1 MGSVGWEE
9 IYISSQEEESFSE
22 GFATGSFSIT
32 EIRDYFVDKAGNP
45 SSESSGQFLSF
56 FPGEKNPTLN
66 LTDFLYTDL
75 LGNIRLRLGKNVK
88 YSFLEPILQNHS
100 FTEILERTLT
110 DQMSRPELHTD
121 YLDAVFLTLLY
132 QNRLKEI
139 SEFIMSLSSKNL
151 LNLNLQIFSILSGLM
166 KKPLENL
173 VMSGAEKEPLNI
185 LYKYKFLE
193 ISLLERN
200 RLYDLVLEKSAP
212 SLNGIVF
219 HLFSR
224 NTTGIR
230 NIFPIYKI
238 IMENFD
244 SLDEL
249 ERKEFMESFQEN
261 GRFLQV
267 YNFMKKSYSKKEL
280 RAWLDRIRRL
290 NGKSDP
296 DTEHSFKGYSEKED
310 LIQKYKTL
318 RSEHMVYTLSP
329 FEILLLLSSSVA
341 LQVKNEILEAY
352 KSIPSSY
359 IVNRSLSAVYY
370 FQSDYRRFLLHLER
384 SGSLQN
390 HAESI
395 YLKSLACIE
404 LGHSEEAKRLLL
416 VLKSKFPDAEVIQD
430 GLKKLAR
437 KTAAAV

>member
-1 MGSVGWEE
+1 
-9 IYISSQEEESFSE
+9 
-22 GFATGSFSIT
+22 
-32 EIRDYFVDKAGNP
+32 
-45 SSESSGQFLSF
+45 
-56 FPGEKNPTLN
+56 
-66 LTDFLYTDL
+66 
-75 LGNIRLRLGKNVK
+75 
-88 YSFLEPILQNHS
+88 
-100 FTEILERTLT
+100 
-110 DQMSRPELHTD
+110 
-121 YLDAVFLTLLY
+121 
-132 QNRLKEI
+132 
-139 SEFIMSLSSKNL
+139 
-151 LNLNLQIFSILSGLM
+151 
-166 KKPLENL
+166 
-173 VMSGAEKEPLNI
+173 MSGAEKEPLNI

-193 ISLLERN
+193 MSLLERN
-200 RLYDLVLEKSAP
+200 RLYDLVLEKTAP

-224 NTTGIR
+224 NTSGIR

-244 SLDEL
+244 SLDDL
-249 ERKEFMESFQEN
+249 EKKEFMESFQEN

-267 YNFMKKSYSKKEL
+267 YNFMKKSYSKREL

-318 RSEHMVYTLSP
+318 RAEHMVYTLSP

-341 LQVKNEILEAY
+341 LQVKNEIMEAY

-370 FQSDYRRFLLHLER
+370 FQSDYRKFLLHLER

-404 LGHSEEAKRLLL
+404 LGHNEEAKRLLL
-416 VLKSKFPDAEVIQD
+416 VLKSKFPDADVIQD

>member
-32 EIRDYFVDKAGNP
+32 EIRDYFVDKSGNP
-45 SSESSGQFLSF
+45 SRESSGQLLSF

-88 YSFLEPILQNHS
+88 YSFLEPILQNQS

-110 DQMSRPELHTD
+110 DLMSRPELHTD

-430 GLKKLAR
+430 GLKKLAK

>member
-32 EIRDYFVDKAGNP
+32 EIRDYFVDKTGNP
-45 SSESSGQFLSF
+45 SRESSGQFLSF

-88 YSFLEPILQNHS
+88 YSFLEPILQNQS

-110 DQMSRPELHTD
+110 DLMSRPELHTD

-430 GLKKLAR
+430 GLKKLAK